1 VFWGYFLSKPH
12 WKAFPAFLSA
22 GLYSFFCNIRVEVRM
37 PGRIQVLSEEISQT
51 IAAGEVVERPASVVK
66 ELMENA
72 IDAGSSEITVELK
85 IGGFQFIRVYD
96 NGEGIDREDVPL
108 ALQRYATSKIRK
120 AEDLFAIH
128 TLGFRGEALPSIAS
142 VSKMTIK
149 TRVSNSISGT
159 KAVCEGGEI
168 KGISEV
174 GCPLGTEVEVQ
185 NIFYNIP
192 VKRKFLKSI
201 RSELRYCLNH
211 FLRLSLSHPSITFKF
226 IHDGRMLYEH
236 LKTES
241 PSVRIEAILGR
252 EIYDHLRA
260 CEFENEEIKILGF
273 TSLAS
278 ISKANS
284 DGIYIYVNKRFVK
297 DRMIYKAITEAY
309 RHVLPTGKF
318 PVVILFITVPPYAV
332 DVNIHPTKAEVK
344 FRDPERVF
352 RAAVGTLGSI
362 HEGEAFSTRRVE
374 SATGVIPDSSPPMK
388 SYPAFLPLRERE
400 EEKAT
405 PMVREE
411 GRVEW
416 RVEAKSSFRILGQV
430 QGTYILCEGEKGV
443 IFIDQHA
450 AHERILFHRYKNQY
464 ETRSIVSEK
473 FLIPVSMELSAEESF
488 ILDTHLGELQSM
500 GFEIDAIGEK
510 VYAIRSKP
518 SFIDQKDP
526 TTMVREILDE
536 LSFLKREGKGAEAV
550 DTILITLACHS
561 AIRGN
566 FTLRREEMEGLVETL
581 YPFNLSAT
589 CPHGRPIFFLFHL
602 DELNKQFKRK

>member
-1 VFWGYFLSKPH
+1 
-12 WKAFPAFLSA
+12 
-22 GLYSFFCNIRVEVRM
+22 M
-37 PGRIQVLSEEISQT
+37 PSRIQILPEEIAQT

-72 IDAGSSEITVELK
+72 IDAGSSEIVVELK
-85 IGGFQFIRVYD
+85 MGGLQLIRVYD
-96 NGEGIDREDVPL
+96 NGEGIEREDVPL
-108 ALQRYATSKIRK
+108 ALQRYATSKIKK

-168 KGISEV
+168 KSISEI
-174 GCPLGTEVEVQ
+174 GCPLGTEVEVK

-211 FLRLSLSHPSITFKF
+211 FLRLSLSHPLISFKF
-226 IHDGRMLYEH
+226 IHDGRMLHEY

-241 PSVRIEAILGR
+241 PLVRIEAILGR
-252 EIYDHLRA
+252 EIYDHLRP
-260 CEFENEEIKILGF
+260 CEFEENEIKILGF
-273 TSLAS
+273 ANLPS
-278 ISKANS
+278 ISKGNS
-284 DGIYIYVNKRFVK
+284 DAIYIYVNKRFVK
-297 DRMIYKAITEAY
+297 DRMIYKAITESY

-318 PVVILFITVPPYAV
+318 PIVILYITLPPYAV

-352 RAAVGTLGSI
+352 HAVAGTLSSI
-362 HEGEAFSTRRVE
+362 HEEKVFSTPKIE
-374 SATGVIPDSSPPMK
+374 SATGVVPDSFPPMK
-388 SYPAFLPLRERE
+388 SYHAYLPLMQRDDG
-400 EEKAT
+400 KSV

-411 GRVEW
+411 GGVEW
-416 RVEAKSSFRILGQV
+416 KVEDKIPFRILGQV
-430 QGTYILCEGEKGV
+430 QGTYIVCEGEKGI

-450 AHERILFHRYKNQY
+450 AHERILFNQYKNQY
-464 ETRSIVSEK
+464 EMKSIVSEK
-473 FLIPVSMELSAEESF
+473 FLIPVPMELSAEESF
-488 ILDTHLGELQSM
+488 ILDSHLEEFESM
-500 GFEIDAIGEK
+500 GFEIDPIGEK

-526 TTMVREILDE
+526 KAIDQ
-536 LSFLKREGKGAEAV
+536 G
-550 DTILITLACHS
+550 DT
-561 AIRGN
+561 G
-566 FTLRREEMEGLVETL
+566 
-581 YPFNLSAT
+581 
-589 CPHGRPIFFLFHL
+589 
-602 DELNKQFKRK
+602 

>member
-1 VFWGYFLSKPH
+1 
-12 WKAFPAFLSA
+12 
-22 GLYSFFCNIRVEVRM
+22 
-37 PGRIQVLSEEISQT
+37 
-51 IAAGEVVERPASVVK
+51 VVERPASVVK

-72 IDAGSSEITVELK
+72 IDAGSSEIVVELK
-85 IGGFQFIRVYD
+85 MGGLQLIRVYD
-96 NGEGIDREDVPL
+96 NGEGIEREDVPL
-108 ALQRYATSKIRK
+108 ALQRYATSKIKK

-168 KGISEV
+168 KSISEI
-174 GCPLGTEVEVQ
+174 GCPLGTEVEVK

-211 FLRLSLSHPSITFKF
+211 FLRLSLSHPLISFKF
-226 IHDGRMLYEH
+226 IHDGRMLHEY

-241 PSVRIEAILGR
+241 PLVRIEAILGR
-252 EIYDHLRA
+252 EIYDHLRP
-260 CEFENEEIKILGF
+260 CEFEENEIKILGF
-273 TSLAS
+273 ASLPS
-278 ISKANS
+278 ISKGNS
-284 DGIYIYVNKRFVK
+284 DAIYIYVNKRFVK
-297 DRMIYKAITEAY
+297 DRMIYKAITESY

-318 PVVILFITVPPYAV
+318 PIVILYITIPPYAV

-352 RAAVGTLGSI
+352 HAVVGTLSSI
-362 HEGEAFSTRRVE
+362 HEGEPFSTDRVE
-374 SATGVIPDSSPPMK
+374 SATGVVPDSSPPMK
-388 SYPAFLPLRERE
+388 SYHAYLPLMQRDDG
-400 EEKAT
+400 KSV

-411 GRVEW
+411 GGFEWKVED
-416 RVEAKSSFRILGQV
+416 KIPFRILGQV
-430 QGTYILCEGEKGV
+430 QGTYIVCEGEKGV

-450 AHERILFHRYKNQY
+450 AHERILFNQYKNQY
-464 ETRSIVSEK
+464 ETKSIVSEK
-473 FLIPVSMELSAEESF
+473 YLIPVPMELSAEESF
-488 ILDTHLGELQSM
+488 ILDSHLEEFESM
-500 GFEIDAIGEK
+500 GFEIDPIGEK

-518 SFIDQKDP
+518 SFMNQKDP
-526 TTMVREILDE
+526 KAIVREILDE
-536 LSFLKREGKGAEAV
+536 LSSLKREGKGTEV
-550 DTILITLACHS
+550 TDNILITLSCHS

-566 FTLRREEMEGLVETL
+566 FTLRREEMEKLVGTL

-589 CPHGRPIFFLFHL
+589 CPHGRPIFFLFHQ

>member
-1 VFWGYFLSKPH
+1 MPSK
-12 WKAFPAFLSA
+12 
-22 GLYSFFCNIRVEVRM
+22 
-37 PGRIQVLSEEISQT
+37 IQILPEEISQT

-85 IGGFQFIRVYD
+85 TGGLQLIRVYD

-108 ALQRYATSKIRK
+108 ALQRYATSKIKK

-211 FLRLSLSHPSITFKF
+211 FLRLSLSHPSISFKF

-241 PSVRIEAILGR
+241 PLVRIEAILGR

-260 CEFENEEIKILGF
+260 CEFEDDEIKILGF
-273 TSLAS
+273 TTLPS

-297 DRMIYKAITEAY
+297 DRMIYKAIIEAY

-318 PVVILFITVPPYAV
+318 PIAILFITIPPYVV

-352 RAAVGTLGSI
+352 HAVVGTLGSI
-362 HEGEAFSTRRVE
+362 PEGKLFSTRRVE
-374 SATGVIPDSSPPMK
+374 SATGVLPDSFPPMK
-388 SYPAFLPLRERE
+388 SYPSYLPLTQRDEI
-400 EEKAT
+400 KAT

-411 GRVEW
+411 GGGEW
-416 RVEAKSSFRILGQV
+416 RLEDKIPFRILGQV
-430 QGTYILCEGEKGV
+430 QGTYIVCEGEKGV

-450 AHERILFHRYKNQY
+450 AHERILFNQFKNQY
-464 ETRSIVSEK
+464 ETKSIVSEK
-473 FLIPVSMELSAEESF
+473 FLIPVPMELSTEESF
-488 ILDTHLGELQSM
+488 ILDSHLEELQSM
-500 GFEIDAIGEK
+500 GFEIDPIGEK

-518 SFIDQKDP
+518 SFIGQKDP

-536 LSFLKREGKGAEAV
+536 LSFLKREGKGAEAI

-566 FTLRREEMEGLVETL
+566 FTLRREEMEGLVATL
-581 YPFNLSAT
+581 YPFNLSTT

>member
-1 VFWGYFLSKPH
+1 MTS
-12 WKAFPAFLSA
+12 
-22 GLYSFFCNIRVEVRM
+22 
-37 PGRIQVLSEEISQT
+37 RIQILPEEIAQT

-72 IDAGSSEITVELK
+72 IDAGSSEIVVELK
-85 IGGFQFIRVYD
+85 MGGLQLIRVYD
-96 NGEGIDREDVPL
+96 NGEGIEREDVPL
-108 ALQRYATSKIRK
+108 ALQRYATSKIKK

-168 KGISEV
+168 KSISEI
-174 GCPLGTEVEVQ
+174 GCPLGTEVEVK

-211 FLRLSLSHPSITFKF
+211 FLKLSLSHPLISFKF
-226 IHDGRMLYEH
+226 IHDGRMLHEY

-241 PSVRIEAILGR
+241 PLVRIEAILGR
-252 EIYDHLRA
+252 EIYDHLRP
-260 CEFENEEIKILGF
+260 CEFEENEIKILGF
-273 TSLAS
+273 ASLPS
-278 ISKANS
+278 ISKGNS
-284 DGIYIYVNKRFVK
+284 DAIYIYVNKRFVK
-297 DRMIYKAITEAY
+297 DRMIYKAITESY

-318 PVVILFITVPPYAV
+318 PIVILYITIPPYAV

-352 RAAVGTLGSI
+352 HAVVGTLSSI
-362 HEGEAFSTRRVE
+362 HEGEPFSTDRVE
-374 SATGVIPDSSPPMK
+374 SVTGVVPDSFPPMK
-388 SYPAFLPLRERE
+388 SYHAYLPLMQRDDG
-400 EEKAT
+400 KSV

-411 GRVEW
+411 GGFEWKVED
-416 RVEAKSSFRILGQV
+416 KIPFRILGQV
-430 QGTYILCEGEKGV
+430 QGTYIVCEGEKGV

-450 AHERILFHRYKNQY
+450 AHERILFNQYKNQY
-464 ETRSIVSEK
+464 ETKSIVSEK
-473 FLIPVSMELSAEESF
+473 YLIPVPMELSAEESF
-488 ILDTHLGELQSM
+488 ILDSHLEEFESM
-500 GFEIDAIGEK
+500 GFEIDPIGEK

-518 SFIDQKDP
+518 SFMNQKDP
-526 TTMVREILDE
+526 KAIVREILDE
-536 LSFLKREGKGAEAV
+536 LSSLKREGKGTEV
-550 DTILITLACHS
+550 TDNILITLSCHS

-566 FTLRREEMEGLVETL
+566 FTLRREEMEKLVGTL

-589 CPHGRPIFFLFHL
+589 CPHGRPIFFLFHQ